1 MKYHIDLDL
10 LARVAEIDP
19 DLAEELEAD
28 ALWRMRVVQNTKN
41 VEAAR
46 ERLASTIARFSHDMT
61 GQDGEMEADAAAA
74 DYIRA
79 QDDKIRDEDPE
90 RWAEMQMGA

>member
-1 MKYHIDLDL
+1 MKYHIDPDL
-10 LARVAEIDP
+10 LDRVAAIDP
-19 DLAEELEAD
+19 DLADELDSD
-28 ALWRMRVVQNTKN
+28 AMWRMRVIENTKN
-41 VEAAR
+41 VAAAR
-46 ERLASTIARFSHDMT
+46 ERLCDVQREYAYDMT

-74 DYIRA
+74 DYVRA